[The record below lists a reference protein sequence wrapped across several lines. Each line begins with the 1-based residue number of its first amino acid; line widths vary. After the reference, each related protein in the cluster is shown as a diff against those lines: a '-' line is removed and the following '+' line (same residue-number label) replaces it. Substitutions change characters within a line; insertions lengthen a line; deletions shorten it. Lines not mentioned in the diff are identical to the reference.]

1 MARFE
6 ARTLEMRQQLETLT
20 KGDRGRATQ
29 KVSELIGQ
37 WAVRREALFDELAD
51 PAKWKPFADILRER
65 WKQRVLLARLELG
78 QLFGDAARDTSL
90 PLSLQQWC
98 EQTLRDED
106 AWLSAP
112 LFGVA
117 AGLATELN
125 HYQITRANLIME
137 LLAKWSWLLD
147 TQVSFLG
154 PEQQAVAEVDRLL
167 QEVLSDLDTRTD
179 RAVLKIGELR
189 QVAASV
195 SQRVAAAVQKSK
207 AAAVG
212 VAAGK
217 LALELVKDALGIP
230 GELSQVADAAAQGL
244 GVAHSVAETTAN
256 QAQAQIRLYRELL
269 SRERAT
275 PLRMFKTNRDEVERY
290 LRENANAETKYK
302 DACAAIS
309 VWAQYAATP
318 GQKTDAALLARLI
331 LANLAAIWEV
341 NGQTD
346 RVFREKFEG
355 LFYGPLK
362 TETLERLAQQY
373 LFAQK
378 VEQIKSRGGPRR
390 IVALTRQLEGKVEK
404 QIDTAFE
411 PLLAFDAETPPEVRE
426 LVTLKNKEFRAFVRQ
441 QLEPK
446 IKALLSTANALQ
458 ELFGDSRIA
467 AELDRQQLL
476 DDIR

>member
-6 ARTLEMRQQLETLT
+6 SRPLEMRQQLETLA
-20 KGDRGRATQ
+20 KGERSRAAL
-29 KVSELIGQ
+29 KLGELIGQ
-37 WAVRREALFDELAD
+37 WAARRETLFDDLAD
-51 PAKWKPFADILRER
+51 PVKWRPFADILRER

-78 QLFGDAARDTSL
+78 QLFADAARDPTL
-90 PLSLQQWC
+90 PPAFRQWC
-98 EQTLRDED
+98 DETLRLED
-106 AWLSAP
+106 ALLNAP

-117 AGLATELN
+117 ARLATELN
-125 HYQITRANLIME
+125 HYQVERANLIME

-147 TQVSFLG
+147 TKASFLA

-167 QEVLSDLDTRTD
+167 QEVLNDFDTRTD
-179 RAVLKIGELR
+179 RTVLKIAELR
-189 QVAASV
+189 QVAS
-195 SQRVAAAVQKSK
+195 
-207 AAAVG
+207 
-212 VAAGK
+212 AAG
-217 LALELVKDALGIP
+217 
-230 GELSQVADAAAQGL
+230 QGL
-244 GVAHSVAETTAN
+244 SVAQSVAETTAS

-275 PLRMFKTNRDEVERY
+275 PLRMFKANRDEVERY

-302 DACAAIS
+302 DACSAIG
-309 VWAQYAATP
+309 VWAQYAGTP
-318 GQKTDAALLARLI
+318 GQKADAELFARLI
-331 LANLAAIWEV
+331 LNNLATIWEV

-378 VEQIKSRGGPRR
+378 IEQIKARGGPRR
-390 IVALTRQLEGKVEK
+390 ITALTRQLQGTVEA

-411 PLLAFDAETPPEVRE
+411 PLLAFDSETPAEVRE
-426 LVTLKNKEFRAFVRQ
+426 LVTLKNKEFRAFVRE

-446 IKALLSTANALQ
+446 IKALLNTANALQ
-458 ELFGDSRIA
+458 EMFGDSRIA